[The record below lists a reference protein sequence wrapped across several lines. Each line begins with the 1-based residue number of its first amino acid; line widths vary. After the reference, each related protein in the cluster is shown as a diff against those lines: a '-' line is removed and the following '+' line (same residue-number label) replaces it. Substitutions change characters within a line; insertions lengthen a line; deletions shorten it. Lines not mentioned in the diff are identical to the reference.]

1 MTICKLLDRDC
12 PHHPISRLG
21 IDNPDKGVLIHMCCV
36 YSGYHAV
43 ISHVK
48 MNHDTFATAC
58 QRLKL
63 SIRSTQKTW
72 SVFAD
77 AFSVSALEFGI
88 CTPKFSLVAIINWH
102 LNYEGPKCNVFSDG
116 SIHVQE
122 GQNQDAEPTV
132 LAEGS
137 TGPDLN
143 HNIVVLDPVELETD
157 NWLLDQETD
166 PLVLAEG
173 HTGQNHNPVVIDLVS
188 ECVQEVEVWNIQ
200 CDGGHTQVAP
210 PTEHTFSL
218 TTT

>member
-1 MTICKLLDRDC
+1 
-12 PHHPISRLG
+12 
-21 IDNPDKGVLIHMCCV
+21 MCCV

-48 MNHDTFATAC
+48 MNHDTFATEC

-102 LNYEGPKCNVFSDG
+102 LNYEGPKCNAFSDG

-143 HNIVVLDPVELETD
+143 HNIVVLDIVELEID
-157 NWLLDQETD
+157 NWLLDQETG

-210 PTEHTFSL
+210 PTAHTFFL
-218 TTT
+218 TT

>member
-1 MTICKLLDRDC
+1 MSICKFLDRDC
-12 PHHPISRLG
+12 PHHPISRLA

-48 MNHDTFATAC
+48 MNHDTYATEC

-63 SIRSTQKTW
+63 SIGSTQKTW

-77 AFSVSALEFGI
+77 AFSASAHEFGI
-88 CTPKFSLVAIINWH
+88 YIPKFSLVAIINWH
-102 LNYEGPKCNVFSDG
+102 LNYEGPKCNAFSDG

-143 HNIVVLDPVELETD
+143 HNIAVLDPVGLEID
-157 NWLLDQETD
+157 N
-166 PLVLAEG
+166 
-173 HTGQNHNPVVIDLVS
+173 
-188 ECVQEVEVWNIQ
+188 
-200 CDGGHTQVAP
+200 
-210 PTEHTFSL
+210 
-218 TTT
+218 